1 MASEVWYHTNKIEG
15 AKNVVVHWRHMKIV
29 FVGGGTG
36 GHFYPLIAVAEEI
49 ERYALE
55 NQLVQPKKYYLGPT
69 HYDEK
74 ALYNAGIKF
83 VFCPA
88 GKMHRTKDILSRIKN
103 FFSLFSIFFGALKA
117 IFTLFIIF
125 PDVVFSKG
133 GYTSFPAL
141 FAAKVLRIPVVIH
154 DSDSTLGRVSR
165 WSAKFATHIAIAY
178 PEAEHDLSKKQQKKA
193 ALIGIPIRRQLR
205 YNPNSD
211 AHTVLKLNPDIKTVA
226 ILGGSSGAQFLNENA
241 LDALPIILKKYQVV
255 HQTGKKMFVDLK
267 KEAES
272 FLHALPDIYT
282 YRPIPFLNAY
292 HMRALYSAADVII
305 TRAGSGTLYEIAEWG
320 IPAIIIPIRE
330 EVSHDQKKNAYA
342 YARSAG
348 GVVIEEQNLSPHL
361 LVSQI
366 DQILGNKKV
375 YIEMQQKAKA
385 FSTPDA
391 SEKVAKILVDILK
404 SHEK

>member
-1 MASEVWYHTNKIEG
+1 
-15 AKNVVVHWRHMKIV
+15 MKIV

-74 ALYNAGIKF
+74 ALYDAGIKF

-88 GKMHRTKDILSRIKN
+88 GKMRRTKDILSRIKN
-103 FFSLFSIFFGALKA
+103 VFSLFSIFFGALKA
-117 IFTLFIIF
+117 IFTLFVIF

-133 GYTSFPAL
+133 GYASFPVL
-141 FAAKVLRIPVVIH
+141 FATRILRIPVVIH

-165 WSAKFATHIAIAY
+165 WSATFATYIAIAY
-178 PEAEHDLSKKQQKKA
+178 PEAENDLSKKQQEKA
-193 ALIGIPIRRQLR
+193 ARIGIPIRKQLR
-205 YNPNSD
+205 YNPNPD
-211 AHTVLKLNPDIKTVA
+211 AHTTLKLDPDKKTVA
-226 ILGGSSGAQFLNENA
+226 ILGGSSGAQFLNENV
-241 LDALPIILKKYQVV
+241 LDALPIMLQKYQVV
-255 HQTGKKMFVDLK
+255 HQTGEKMFADLK

-272 FLHALPDIYT
+272 FLHSMSNAHT
-282 YRPIPFLNAY
+282 YHPLPFLNTY
-292 HMRALYSAADVII
+292 HMRALYSVADVII

-348 GVVIEEQNLSPHL
+348 GVVVEEQNLSPHL
-361 LVSQI
+361 LVSQV
-366 DQILGNKKV
+366 DRILRDKKV
-375 YIEMQQKAKA
+375 RDEMRQKAKA
-385 FSTPDA
+385 FAAPDA
-391 SEKVAKILVDILK
+391 SEKVAKLLVDILK

>member
-1 MASEVWYHTNKIEG
+1 
-15 AKNVVVHWRHMKIV
+15 MKIV

-74 ALYNAGIKF
+74 ALYNAGITF

-88 GKMHRTKDILSRIKN
+88 GKMRRTKDILSRIKN
-103 FFSLFSIFFGALKA
+103 LFSLISLFFGALKA
-117 IFTLFIIF
+117 LFTLFVIF

-133 GYTSFPAL
+133 GYASFPIL
-141 FAAKVLRIPVVIH
+141 FAARILRIPVVIH

-165 WSAKFATHIAIAY
+165 WSATFATHIAIAY
-178 PEAEHDLSKKQQKKA
+178 PEAENDLSKKQQEKA

-205 YNPNSD
+205 YNPNPD
-211 AHTVLKLNPDIKTVA
+211 AHTILKLDPDMKTVA
-226 ILGGSSGAQFLNENA
+226 ILGGSSGAQFLNENV
-241 LDALPIILKKYQVV
+241 LDALPIMLRRYQVV
-255 HQTGKKMFVDLK
+255 HQTGKKMFTDLK

-272 FLHALPDIYT
+272 FLHALPDMHT
-282 YRPIPFLNAY
+282 YHPLPFLNAY
-292 HMRALYSAADVII
+292 HMRALYSVADVII

-330 EVSHDQKKNAYA
+330 EVAHDQKKNAYA

-348 GVVIEEQNLSPHL
+348 GVVVEEQNLSPHL
-361 LVSQI
+361 LVSQVNH
-366 DQILGNKKV
+366 ILQNKKV
-375 YIEMQQKAKA
+375 GDEMRQKAKA
-385 FSTPDA
+385 FSTPNA
-391 SEKVAKILVDILK
+391 SEKVAKLLVDILK

>member
-1 MASEVWYHTNKIEG
+1 
-15 AKNVVVHWRHMKIV
+15 MKIV

-88 GKMHRTKDILSRIKN
+88 GKMRRTKDVLSRIKN
-103 FFSLFSIFFGALKA
+103 IFSSISVFLGALKA
-117 IFTLFIIF
+117 LFTLFMIF

-133 GYTSFPAL
+133 GYASFPVL
-141 FAAKVLRIPVVIH
+141 FAARILRIPVVIH

-165 WSAKFATHIAIAY
+165 WSAAFATRIAIAY
-178 PEAEHDLSKKQQKKA
+178 PEAENDLSKKQKEKA
-193 ALIGIPIRRQLR
+193 ALIGIPIRKQLQ
-205 YNPNSD
+205 YNPSTD
-211 AHTVLKLNPDIKTVA
+211 AHDTLKLDPEKKTVA
-226 ILGGSSGAQFLNENA
+226 ILGGSSGAQFLNENI
-241 LDALPIILKKYQVV
+241 LDALPIMLKKYQVV
-255 HQTGKKMFVDLK
+255 HQTGKKMFDDLK

-272 FLHALPDIYT
+272 LLHAMPDRYT
-282 YRPIPFLNAY
+282 YHPLPFLNAY
-292 HMRALYSAADVII
+292 HMRALYSVADVII

-348 GVVIEEQNLSPHL
+348 GVVVEEQNLSPHL
-361 LVSQI
+361 LVSQV
-366 DQILGNKKV
+366 DTILENKNTSD
-375 YIEMQQKAKA
+375 EMRQKAKA
-385 FSTPDA
+385 FSKPDA
-391 SEKVAKILVDILK
+391 AKKVAKLLVDILK

>member
-1 MASEVWYHTNKIEG
+1 
-15 AKNVVVHWRHMKIV
+15 MKIV

-74 ALYNAGIKF
+74 ALYDAGIKF

-88 GKMHRTKDILSRIKN
+88 GKMRRTKDIFSRIKN

-117 IFTLFIIF
+117 IFTLFMIF

-133 GYTSFPAL
+133 GYTSFPVL
-141 FAAKVLRIPVVIH
+141 FAARILRIPVVIH
-154 DSDSTLGRVSR
+154 DSDSTLGRVSK
-165 WSAKFATHIAIAY
+165 WSATFATHIAIAY
-178 PEAEHDLSKKQQKKA
+178 PEAEHDLNKKQKEKA

-205 YNPNSD
+205 YNPNPD
-211 AHTVLKLNPDIKTVA
+211 AHATLKLNPDIQTVA
-226 ILGGSSGAQFLNENA
+226 ILGGSSGAQFLNENV
-241 LDALPIILKKYQVV
+241 LDALPIMLQKYQVV
-255 HQTGKKMFVDLK
+255 HQTGKKLFADLK

-272 FLHALPDIYT
+272 FLHAMPDIHAYH
-282 YRPIPFLNAY
+282 PLPFLNAF
-292 HMRALYSAADVII
+292 HMRALYSVADVII

-330 EVSHDQKKNAYA
+330 EVAHDQKKNAYA

-348 GVVIEEQNLSPHL
+348 GVVVEEQNLSPNL
-361 LVSQI
+361 LVSQV
-366 DQILGNKKV
+366 DQILGDEKV
-375 YIEMQQKAKA
+375 RNDMREKAKA
-385 FSTPDA
+385 FATPDA
-391 SEKVAKILVDILK
+391 SEKVAKLLVDILK
-404 SHEK
+404 SHET